1 MLDKLPTILILAV
14 LVGIFLALQRH
25 STTTRVRLWTYAWAL
40 IFVHFV
46 IQLFEGPSGR
56 FENIFEAI
64 DLGALELSGI
74 VFVVSM
80 SRFVEDRRYR
90 RLVLGFVCVPT
101 ALHVM
106 AVSFDWQ
113 LHWAV
118 GALVVVTLAGAAFT
132 LFEESYRS
140 PVAVIHTAVILA
152 AGAWAIHDQW
162 RGDSDL
168 AFLAILTLTFT
179 TSGVW
184 FWRGT
189 KRWSPGVVA
198 VAGGFFAW
206 GAVFPMAALVG
217 RFFPDAG
224 VTPELWNVP
233 KFFVAIGMVLNLLED
248 KSRLV
253 EEAHAREHA
262 ENQLL
267 QKTSQISSRLLASR
281 DPFALCGEI
290 AEAITSASSF
300 NRAALFVA
308 GEDGLLTLA
317 SASGVTEAE
326 TSRLHVMAGKVTFA
340 SYQLQRQSSIPVGNI
355 SVLLDPQALAK
366 LRRVPTE
373 QISDRCVA
381 LIPLLSAR
389 GTLIG
394 GIWLAS
400 DRAMNKIDPGE
411 IAKLE
416 MLAGDLAVTLEN
428 TRLHGQLVRTEKL
441 AALGQLVAGVAHELN
456 NPLTGILGYSEL
468 LAEDLKKESTLKR
481 VEKLRNEARRMKRIV
496 DGLLH
501 FARQSSSVV
510 RSSDFGDVI
519 RDVVQ
524 LREYHLRKL
533 GIQVELE
540 LDHDLP
546 AVSIGEDQLRQLVMN
561 LLGNAIDAVE
571 DSKERKIRIFAS
583 ARDARVC
590 VRLEDTGP
598 GFSELNRALDP
609 FYTTKPIG
617 KGTGLG
623 LSICYGILQECG
635 GEIVLENK
643 PPYGASVTIEIPV
656 SVPPA
661 ADLPLIVEG
670 GSRRASGR
678 TA

>member
-46 IQLFEGPSGR
+46 IQIFEGPSGR
-56 FENIFEAI
+56 FESIFQAI
-64 DLGALELSGI
+64 DLGALELSGL

-80 SRFVEDRRYR
+80 SRSVEDRFYR
-90 RLVLGFVCVPT
+90 RAMLIFLCVPAIFHAT
-101 ALHVM
+101 
-106 AVSFDWQ
+106 AVSLDWQ
-113 LHWAV
+113 MRWPLV
-118 GALVVVTLAGAAFT
+118 IALVILTLAGGAVV
-132 LFEESYRS
+132 LLEEGYRS
-140 PVAVIHTAVILA
+140 PVALVHATVILIT
-152 AGAWAIHDQW
+152 GAWAIRDQW
-162 RGDSDL
+162 RGNSAL
-168 AFLAILTLTFT
+168 AFLAILTLAFA

-198 VAGGFFAW
+198 VAGGFLAW
-206 GAVFPMAALVG
+206 GAVFPMAELVG
-217 RFFPDAG
+217 RFFPDSG

-233 KFFVAIGMVLNLLED
+233 KYFVAIGMVLNLLED

-253 EEAHAREHA
+253 EEAHVREHA
-262 ENQLL
+262 ENRLL

-290 AEAITSASSF
+290 AEGITSASSF

-308 GEDGLLTLA
+308 GEDGRLALA
-317 SASGVTEAE
+317 SARGVSEAE
-326 TSRLHVMAGKVTFA
+326 KSRLDVVAGKVTWA
-340 SYQLQRQSSIPVGNI
+340 TYQEALKRGKRLGN
-355 SVLLDPQALAK
+355 SAVLLDTPELAK
-366 LRRVPTE
+366 RRGVRTE
-373 QISDRCVA
+373 DIPAGFVV
-381 LIPLLSAR
+381 LIPLISAR
-389 GTLIG
+389 CTLVG

-400 DRAMNKIDPGE
+400 DRRVREVDPGE

-428 TRLHGQLVRTEKL
+428 TRLQGQLVRTEKL

-468 LAEDLKKESTLKR
+468 LAEEVKKESTLKR
-481 VEKLRNEARRMKRIV
+481 VEKLGNEARRMKRIV

-501 FARQSSSVV
+501 FARQSTSAA
-510 RSSDFGDVI
+510 RSSDLGDVI

-533 GIQVELE
+533 GIQVEME
-540 LDHDLP
+540 IDHDLP
-546 AVSIGEDQLRQLVMN
+546 AVAIGDDQLRQLMMN
-561 LLGNAIDAVE
+561 LFGNAIDAVE
-571 DSKERKIRIFAS
+571 DSRERKIRVFAS
-583 ARDARVC
+583 ARDGRVC
-590 VRLEDTGP
+590 VRFEDTGP

-609 FYTTKPIG
+609 FYTTKPVG

-635 GEIVLENK
+635 GEIILANK

-656 SVPPA
+656 SVSATAVSP
-661 ADLPLIVEG
+661 I
-670 GSRRASGR
+670 RA
-678 TA
+678 